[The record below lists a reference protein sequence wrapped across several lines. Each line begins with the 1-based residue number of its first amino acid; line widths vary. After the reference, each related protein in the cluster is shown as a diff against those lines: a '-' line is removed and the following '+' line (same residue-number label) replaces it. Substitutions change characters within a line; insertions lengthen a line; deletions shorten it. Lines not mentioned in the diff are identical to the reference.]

1 MRVFVFKTEFI
12 MLTKRLAKTESF
24 ISKTASIYF
33 AIVNFMFDVMDQTRD
48 RLNTY
53 FISTWFMTMSHMST
67 QDTR

>member
-1 MRVFVFKTEFI
+1 

-33 AIVNFMFDVMDQTRD
+33 AIVNVMFDVMDQTRD

-53 FISTWFMTMSHMST
+53 FINTWFLTTSHMSM
-67 QDTR
+67 QDIR